1 VYEIQ
6 LLIVKADYI
15 STRRSYRYEP
25 IYSREKL

>member
-15 STRRSYRYEP
+15 STRRSYGDEP
-25 IYSREKL
+25 LYSNKKL